1 MIGFVSLF
9 PKVTET
15 VKEQTAIHMSNT
27 KVNKYIPLKYNLNNN
42 NNLIASNN
50 EINVNIS
57 DSNDENDP

>member
-27 KVNKYIPLKYNLNNN
+27 NGNKYLSLKYNLNNN
-42 NNLIASNN
+42 NLIESNN
-50 EINVNIS
+50 EINVNSS